1 LTLQFII
8 QNNNRQNVSFRI
20 FLQAAGS
27 SSASNK
33 ISFIWIFFPY
43 FGLWSAVKMD
53 VFEAIKGRRSIR
65 AYRDIDVSQGIV
77 EKLIEAARWAPSA
90 GNIQPWEFI
99 IVRNSETKRRLAEAA
114 LGQSFIE
121 EAPVVIVVCADGERS
136 ARGYG
141 TRGRTLYC
149 IQDTAA
155 AIQNI
160 HLAAYAL
167 GLGTC
172 WVGAFR
178 EDEARKIL
186 NIPEGV
192 RPVAII
198 PVGYPAESPSP
209 RSRRPLK
216 EIIHYERF

>member
-1 LTLQFII
+1 
-8 QNNNRQNVSFRI
+8 
-20 FLQAAGS
+20 
-27 SSASNK
+27 
-33 ISFIWIFFPY
+33 
-43 FGLWSAVKMD
+43 MD

-65 AYRDIDVSQGIV
+65 AFRETDVPQETV

-99 IVRNSETKRRLAEAA
+99 VVRNPETKRRLAEAA
-114 LGQSFIE
+114 LGQSFVE
-121 EAPVVIVVCADGERS
+121 EAPVVIVVCADEERS

-178 EDEARKIL
+178 EDEARRIL
-186 NIPEGV
+186 EIPDGV

-198 PVGYPAESPSP
+198 PIGFPAESLPP

-216 EIIHYERF
+216 QIIHYEKF

>member
-1 LTLQFII
+1 
-8 QNNNRQNVSFRI
+8 
-20 FLQAAGS
+20 
-27 SSASNK
+27 
-33 ISFIWIFFPY
+33 
-43 FGLWSAVKMD
+43 MD

-65 AYRDIDVSQGIV
+65 AYKAVDVPEETV
-77 EKLIEAARWAPSA
+77 EKLIDAARWAPSA

-99 IVRNSETKRRLAEAA
+99 VVRNPEIKRRLAEAA

-121 EAPVVIVVCADGERS
+121 EAPVVIVVCADEERS

-141 TRGRTLYC
+141 VRGRTLYC

-178 EDEARKIL
+178 EDEARRIL
-186 NIPEGV
+186 GIPEGI

-198 PVGYPAESPSP
+198 PVGFPAESPAP

-216 EIIHYERF
+216 QIIHYEKF